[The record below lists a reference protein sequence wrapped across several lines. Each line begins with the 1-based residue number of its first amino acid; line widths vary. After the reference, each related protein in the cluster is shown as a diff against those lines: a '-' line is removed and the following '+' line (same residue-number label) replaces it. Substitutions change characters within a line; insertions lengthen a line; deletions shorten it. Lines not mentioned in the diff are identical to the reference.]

1 MPGQAVRFLNYKHR
15 LPEAFTFCYVQVV
28 GIILRRENKMN
39 GNLLSSHVKNETT
52 YNIPLLINEN
62 VISSGIS
69 LISLWH
75 TYADENYRVIWPRDK
90 KKPLIANSW
99 VAVYTVQGCGKI
111 LLKDGEQITLN
122 GNCIIF
128 FKPTDIQSYHCEGLL
143 WEQYWMEFTP
153 TSIMDIP
160 IRQQSVIY
168 NGDIYNQELA
178 EVSQLITSPEPIK
191 NNLAVAF
198 LTKII
203 YQWICL
209 IDSNGKK
216 DPQRI
221 QVEKLIAALHASLQ
235 RRWSVADM
243 AATIPCSEAWLRRL
257 FLRYT
262 GKTPKEY
269 YLDARLE
276 LALSLL
282 KQEGNSVGQVA
293 DMLNFFDSFHFS
305 KAFKHKFGYA
315 PSAVLKHPDRH
326 PLDAGQQ
333 D

>member
-1 MPGQAVRFLNYKHR
+1 
-15 LPEAFTFCYVQVV
+15 
-28 GIILRRENKMN
+28 MN
-39 GNLLSSHVKNETT
+39 GKLQSSDVKNETP

-75 TYADENYRVIWPRDK
+75 TYADEHYRVIWPRNK

-111 LLKDGEQITLN
+111 LLKNGEQITLH

-128 FKPTDIQSYHCEGLL
+128 LKP
-143 WEQYWMEFTP
+143 
-153 TSIMDIP
+153 MDIP
-160 IRQQSVIY
+160 VGQQSVIY
-168 NGDIYNQELA
+168 NGEIYNQELTEVA
-178 EVSQLITSPEPIK
+178 ELITSPEAIK

-209 IDSNGKK
+209 MYADGKK
-216 DPQRI
+216 DPQRRQI
-221 QVEKLIAALHASLQ
+221 EKLIATLHASLQ
-235 RRWSVADM
+235 QRWSVADM

-269 YLDARLE
+269 YLDARLD

-282 KQEGNSVGQVA
+282 KQQGNSVGEVA
-293 DMLNFFDSFHFS
+293 DTLNFFDSFHFS

-315 PSAVLKHPDRH
+315 PSAVLKNTDQHPT
-326 PLDAGQQ
+326 DASPHN
-333 D
+333 

>member
-1 MPGQAVRFLNYKHR
+1 
-15 LPEAFTFCYVQVV
+15 
-28 GIILRRENKMN
+28 
-39 GNLLSSHVKNETT
+39 
-52 YNIPLLINEN
+52 
-62 VISSGIS
+62 
-69 LISLWH
+69 
-75 TYADENYRVIWPRDK
+75 
-90 KKPLIANSW
+90 
-99 VAVYTVQGCGKI
+99 
-111 LLKDGEQITLN
+111 
-122 GNCIIF
+122 
-128 FKPTDIQSYHCEGLL
+128 
-143 WEQYWMEFTP
+143 MEFTP

-168 NGDIYNQELA
+168 NGDVYNQELA